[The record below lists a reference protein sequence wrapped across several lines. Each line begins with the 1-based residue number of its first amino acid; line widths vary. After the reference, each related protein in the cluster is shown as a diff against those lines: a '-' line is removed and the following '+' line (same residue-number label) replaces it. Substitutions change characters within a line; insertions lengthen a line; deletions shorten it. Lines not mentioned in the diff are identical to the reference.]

1 MFWQTQ
7 KPTSPPPSFSFE
19 GAALDHAPAL
29 YSVAVRMTGRPS
41 DAEDLVQDTL
51 LKALRAQHQFEEG
64 TNLRAWLLRILTN
77 TYINRYKRGVLER
90 SLLGSESLDPV
101 SDNWTG
107 SATLR
112 PLREPVAQA
121 ERRMLE
127 SEIQAAL
134 ADLPEDFRLAVLLVD
149 VQELS
154 YKEAADALGC
164 PIGTVM
170 SRLHR
175 GRRLLKTRL
184 KAQAE
189 ALGLMQEV
197 VAPEHGAPAHADEG
211 QSNAVSLDSFRK
223 RKVAS
228 V

>member
-1 MFWQTQ
+1 MFWQT
-7 KPTSPPPSFSFE
+7 PTRDTPPPIDFE
-19 GAALDHAPAL
+19 GAALSHAPAL

-51 LKALRAQHQFEEG
+51 LKAIRAQHQFEEG

-90 SLLGSESLDPV
+90 SLLGNESLDPV

-107 SATLR
+107 NATLR
-112 PLREPVAQA
+112 SLREPLAQA
-121 ERRMLE
+121 ERSMLE
-127 SEIQAAL
+127 AEIQSAL
-134 ADLPEDFRLAVLLVD
+134 AELPEDFRLAVLLVD

-189 ALGLMQEV
+189 ALGLLVE
-197 VAPEHGAPAHADEG
+197 AADETE
-211 QSNAVSLDSFRK
+211 SASSPVSLESFRK
-223 RKVAS
+223 RKAAS

>member
-1 MFWQTQ
+1 MFWQA
-7 KPTSPPPSFSFE
+7 PPKNETAEFSFE
-19 GAALDHAPAL
+19 TNALSHAQSL

-51 LKALRAQHQFEEG
+51 LKALRARHQFTEG

-90 SLLGSESLDPV
+90 SLLGAESLDPV
-101 SDNWTG
+101 SDQWTG
-107 SATLR
+107 TASLR
-112 PLREPVAQA
+112 SLREPLATA
-121 ERRMLE
+121 ERSMLE
-127 SEIQAAL
+127 GEIQSAL
-134 ADLPEDFRLAVLLVD
+134 MELPEDFRLAVLLVD

-175 GRRLLKTRL
+175 GRRILKNRL
-184 KAQAE
+184 ASQAQ
-189 ALGLMQEV
+189 ALGLLEQSAPPSEV
-197 VAPEHGAPAHADEG
+197 HDAEAAPE
-211 QSNAVSLDSFRK
+211 NAISLDAFRK
-223 RKVAS
+223 RKV
-228 V
+228 VGV

>member
-1 MFWQTQ
+1 MFWQ
-7 KPTSPPPSFSFE
+7 KPKQEDTPSMAFE
-19 GAALDHAPAL
+19 GEALSHAPAL
-29 YSVAVRMTGRPS
+29 YAVAVRMTGRPS

-90 SLLGSESLDPV
+90 SLMGGESLDPV

-107 SATLR
+107 NATLSS
-112 PLREPVAQA
+112 LREPLAQA
-121 ERRMLE
+121 ERGMLE
-127 SEIQAAL
+127 AEIQAAL
-134 ADLPEDFRLAVLLVD
+134 TELPEDFRLAVLLVD

-189 ALGLMQEV
+189 AMGLVQAGVSMDAE
-197 VAPEHGAPAHADEG
+197 EEN
-211 QSNAVSLDSFRK
+211 NAVSLESFRK
-223 RKVAS
+223 RKAANV
-228 V
+228 

>member
-1 MFWQTQ
+1 MFWQAPTQ
-7 KPTSPPPSFSFE
+7 KDTDEPMGFE
-19 GAALDHAPAL
+19 MDALSHAPSL

-51 LKALRAQHQFEEG
+51 VKALRARHQFAEG

-90 SLLGSESLDPV
+90 SLLGAESLDPV
-101 SDNWTG
+101 SDQWTG
-107 SATLR
+107 NASLSA
-112 PLREPVAQA
+112 LREPLAQA
-121 ERRMLE
+121 ERSMLE
-127 SEIQAAL
+127 SEIQTAL
-134 ADLPEDFRLAVLLVD
+134 MELPEDFRLAVLLVD

-154 YKEAADALGC
+154 YKEAAEALGC

-175 GRRLLKTRL
+175 GRRILKNRL
-184 KAQAE
+184 ASQAQ
-189 ALGLMQEV
+189 ALGLIET
-197 VAPEHGAPAHADEG
+197 VAREKEESSSDE
-211 QSNAVSLDSFRK
+211 NAISLDAFRK
-223 RKVAS
+223 RKAVG

>member
-1 MFWQTQ
+1 MFWQTVPA
-7 KPTSPPPSFSFE
+7 KIAPTAEFE
-19 GAALDHAPAL
+19 GAALAHAPAL

-51 LKALRAQHQFEEG
+51 LKALRAQHQFAEG

-90 SLLGSESLDPV
+90 SLLGAESLDPV

-107 SATLR
+107 NATLR
-112 PLREPVAQA
+112 ALREPLAQA
-121 ERRMLE
+121 ERSMLE
-127 SEIQAAL
+127 SEIQTAL
-134 ADLPEDFRLAVLLVD
+134 AELPEDFRLAVLLVD

-154 YKEAADALGC
+154 YKEAAESLGC

-189 ALGLMQEV
+189 ALGLMESLVEDNGSVKEIGEAQT
-197 VAPEHGAPAHADEG
+197 
-211 QSNAVSLDSFRK
+211 VSLDSFRK
-223 RKVAS
+223 RKAAGI
-228 V
+228 

>member
-1 MFWQTQ
+1 MFWQTVPA
-7 KPTSPPPSFSFE
+7 KTAPTADFE
-19 GAALDHAPAL
+19 SAALTHAPAL

-51 LKALRAQHQFEEG
+51 LKALRAQHQFAEG

-90 SLLGSESLDPV
+90 SLLGAESLDPV

-107 SATLR
+107 NATLR
-112 PLREPVAQA
+112 GLREPLAQA
-121 ERRMLE
+121 ERSMLE
-127 SEIQAAL
+127 SEIQTAL
-134 ADLPEDFRLAVLLVD
+134 SELPEDFRLAVLLVD

-154 YKEAADALGC
+154 YKEAAESLGC

-189 ALGLMQEV
+189 ALGLMEDNSR
-197 VAPEHGAPAHADEG
+197 AEESKETGT
-211 QSNAVSLDSFRK
+211 VSLDSFRK
-223 RKVAS
+223 RKAAGV
-228 V
+228 

>member
-1 MFWQTQ
+1 MFWQSV
-7 KPTSPPPSFSFE
+7 KKESAPTPEFE
-19 GAALDHAPAL
+19 GAALAHAPAL

-51 LKALRAQHQFEEG
+51 LKAIRAQHQFEEG
-64 TNLRAWLLRILTN
+64 TNLRGWLLRILTN
-77 TYINRYKRGVLER
+77 TYINKYKRGVLER

-107 SATLR
+107 NATLR
-112 PLREPVAQA
+112 SLREPLAQA

-127 SEIQAAL
+127 TEIQTAL
-134 ADLPEDFRLAVLLVD
+134 GELPEDFRLAVLLVD

-154 YKEAADALGC
+154 YKEAAEALGC

-184 KAQAE
+184 KSQAE
-189 ALGLMQEV
+189 AMGLLDD
-197 VAPEHGAPAHADEG
+197 VADDGEEFKGAET
-211 QSNAVSLDSFRK
+211 VSLDSFRK
-223 RKVAS
+223 RKAAGV
-228 V
+228 